1 MDMKHLG
8 ISSALLCLPEP
19 GWTRP
24 CSAPHRVAQC
34 LFTPGGVS
42 KPPRHRLTSG
52 SRGKPGKPCP
62 SPSLSPEACRRAMSG
77 SQHQHSALGSER
89 QSWPHGSQ
97 AKALV
102 GPVCQRCSGRLGQPG
117 LLKEAGSSFA
127 LGRGGG
133 SRQQPQKPEQKEA
146 TSLGQLC
153 SLVRNRVARPC
164 SSRATSA
171 SAVLGAW
178 ANYAWGCHWAHKVLG
193 KKREHLAPPA
203 VGGMAWKSHGAAGE
217 QRWGERDRWS
227 LKGVV
232 TELIT
237 AWRRCSSSGSSCMGC
252 DFSWAFRDSVCSRGQ
267 KSPCYIHAGGR
278 ALLSLYRG
286 WGWLSNTERA
296 QVALGRLC
304 GGHCANSQHGS
315 LCSKGFA
322 LQMGPLVKK

>member
-1 MDMKHLG
+1 MEIPGYQQEPGSGLQGQGDKPVGSPRKGALERPSGKGASCCLFYTSISPLGPFLTGPPPEFFFAVRPLKPQHISRKTVSWLILMDTKHLG
-8 ISSALLCLPEP
+8 ISSALLCLPAP

-52 SRGKPGKPCP
+52 SRGEPGKPRP
-62 SPSLSPEACRRAMSG
+62 SPCLSPEACRWAVSG
-77 SQHQHSALGSER
+77 SQHQHPALGSER
-89 QSWPHGSQ
+89 QSRPHGSQ

-102 GPVCQRCSGRLGQPG
+102 APLCQRCSGRLGQPG

-133 SRQQPQKPEQKEA
+133 TRQQPQKPEQKEA

-178 ANYAWGCHWAHKVLG
+178 VNYAWGCHWAHKVLG
-193 KKREHLAPPA
+193 KK
-203 VGGMAWKSHGAAGE
+203 
-217 QRWGERDRWS
+217 
-227 LKGVV
+227 
-232 TELIT
+232 TESTLLHRLLEV
-237 AWRRCSSSGSSCMGC
+237 WRGKAMELRG
-252 DFSWAFRDSVCSRGQ
+252 SRGGV
-267 KSPCYIHAGGR
+267 KETGEVLR
-278 ALLSLYRG
+278 ELSQ
-286 WGWLSNTERA
+286 N
-296 QVALGRLC
+296 
-304 GGHCANSQHGS
+304 
-315 LCSKGFA
+315 
-322 LQMGPLVKK
+322 

>member
-1 MDMKHLG
+1 MDTKHLG
-8 ISSALLCLPEP
+8 ISSALPCLPEP

-52 SRGKPGKPCP
+52 SWGEPGKPCP
-62 SPSLSPEACRRAMSG
+62 SPCLSPEACRWAMSG
-77 SQHQHSALGSER
+77 SQQQHSALGSER
-89 QSWPHGSQ
+89 QSRPHGSQ

-102 GPVCQRCSGRLGQPG
+102 APLCQCCSGRLGQPG

-133 SRQQPQKPEQKEA
+133 SRQQKPEQKEA

-153 SLVRNRVARPC
+153 SLVRNRVAHPC

-178 ANYAWGCHWAHKVLG
+178 VNYAWGCHWAHKLLG
-193 KKREHLAPPA
+193 KKTESTLLHRLLEVWCGKAMELQESRGGVKETGEVLREL
-203 VGGMAWKSHGAAGE
+203 
-217 QRWGERDRWS
+217 S
-227 LKGVV
+227 LKGV
-232 TELIT
+232 ELIT
-237 AWRRCSSSGSSCMGC
+237 AWRRCSSIRQFLYGLWFQLGLQ
-252 DFSWAFRDSVCSRGQ
+252 RQHLQQGP
-267 KSPCYIHAGGR
+267 KSPCHIHAGGR

-286 WGWLSNTERA
+286 RA
-296 QVALGRLC
+296 G
-304 GGHCANSQHGS
+304 
-315 LCSKGFA
+315 
-322 LQMGPLVKK
+322 